1 MRKIKVHIADDHK
14 ILIDG
19 ISAVLNSQEDIEIV
33 GYSLDG
39 SQTVKWFEEN
49 DADVLVLDI
58 NMPNLN
64 GIDVMQAFQKKKSM
78 PNIVILSSYD
88 EMKLIKEVLK
98 IGAKGFLTKKC
109 AGENIVEAIKSVD
122 QGKQYFSESIQKKMV
137 DYLSGAGEESNNPES
152 TFFSP
157 LTEREKEVLKLIG
170 HEMSTK
176 EIAEKLF
183 ISVNTVETHRK
194 KLMKKLGVKNVVGL
208 VIYAMKHKII

>member
-1 MRKIKVHIADDHK
+1 MKKIKVHIADDHK

-19 ISAVLNSQEDIEIV
+19 ISAVLKIQEDIEIV
-33 GYSLDG
+33 GCSLDG
-39 SQTVKWFEEN
+39 AQTIEWFEEN
-49 DADVLVLDI
+49 TADVLVLDI
-58 NMPNLN
+58 SMPNVN
-64 GIDVMQAFQKKKSM
+64 GIEVMQSFQKKRVI
-78 PNIVILSSYD
+78 PNIIILSSYD
-88 EMKLIKEVLK
+88 EMKLIREVLK

-109 AGENIVEAIKSVD
+109 AGEHIVEAIRSVNS
-122 QGKQYFSESIQKKMV
+122 GKQYFSESIQKKMV
-137 DYLSGAGEESNNPES
+137 DFLSGAGEENNPES

-170 HEMSTK
+170 NELSTK

-208 VIYAMKHKII
+208 VIYAMKNRII